1 MDTNNIRDSLRQLEG
16 QAREWFQRV
25 SSSER
30 DRRLLWYGGIGGS
43 VLLLYIIF
51 QFFSSG
57 SARLE
62 RKVEALQSEL
72 RKIDTLR
79 SEYIQSKR
87 AIEQLSKNIKTGDKS
102 LISLVEETLVDSQV
116 DRGNFSIKSRT
127 PTSGDLY
134 EETSVDVEL
143 KKIPLNK
150 MVDVLYKI
158 QTTPVFVKVTKFRP
172 QIRFDNPDLM
182 DASFRVSTFKL
193 NEGGPSEKD
202 KGI

>member
-1 MDTNNIRDSLRQLEG
+1 MDTNNLTDSLRKLG
-16 QAREWFQRV
+16 SQAREWIQRV
-25 SSSER
+25 AATER
-30 DRRLLWYGGIGGS
+30 DRRALSYAGIGAG
-43 VLLLYIIF
+43 VILLYLIF

-62 RKVEALQSEL
+62 RKAQTLQAEL
-72 RKIDTLR
+72 KKLDTLR

-87 AIEQLSKNIKTGDKS
+87 SIEDVSKKIKTGNES
-102 LISLVEETLVDSQV
+102 LISLVEKTLVESQI

-134 EETSVDVEL
+134 EETSVDVEV
-143 KKIPLNK
+143 KKIPLSK

-158 QTTPVFVKVTKFRP
+158 QTMPIFLKVSKFRP
-172 QIRFDNPDLM
+172 QTRFDNADFM

-193 NEGGPSEKD
+193 NEVL
-202 KGI
+202 